1 MRSLFFQ
8 AFLVQTIVR
17 LFIIRQYPYN
27 FAFDG
32 FQRWAG
38 REHLLVRD
46 WMPATQSFIYLCDSL
61 GIGIIGT
68 KIVLSLLGSL
78 AVASTSLI
86 VAHLYDRRAGQVFIA
101 LSFFSPFVTWS
112 GTLYQ
117 EGTFLALS
125 MSALALVLH
134 LPKNKLWLADLVA
147 GSVALS
153 RYEGWP
159 FVILYIIWRRDLKAG
174 LALWGMGT
182 WIAIKLTGM
191 PSFDPSPINY
201 ADWEGMKTRFSWTE
215 YFSDCLSYFRK
226 GFLYGAMWIWIGALF
241 TIKKAFQ
248 KDPWL
253 TVLLLLLLG
262 SQCAAVLGWIA
273 GLETVILRMLIIP
286 AFLLS
291 IFCAGLSRKWNLLYI
306 FLIGFVLFG
315 LQQTRRQSKRNSREF
330 RFERKLTRYIEECS
344 DCQILVFPRKGMG
357 TRDRHDGCEI
367 LQGISTLVHPQDFTC
382 GSWEESIDETL
393 FTHQAEWTDRSTGY
407 EVTLISD
414 EIIEAIIDEGAP
426 KSP

>member
-8 AFLVQTIVR
+8 AFLTQTLVR
-17 LFIIRQYPYN
+17 LFIIWQYPYN

-38 REHLLVRD
+38 REHLLIRD
-46 WMPATQSFIYLCDSL
+46 WMPATQIFIYFCDSL
-61 GIGIIGT
+61 GIGIVGT
-68 KIVLSLLGSL
+68 KILLSLLGSL

-86 VAHLYDRRAGQVFIA
+86 TAHLYDRRAGQIFIA
-101 LSFFSPFVTWS
+101 LAFFSPFVTWS

-125 MSALALVLH
+125 MSALAMALQ

-159 FVILYIIWRRDLKAG
+159 FVILYMIWRKDLKAG
-174 LALWGMGT
+174 LALWGMAT
-182 WIAIKLTGM
+182 WIGIKLTGV

-241 TIKKAFQ
+241 TIKQAFQ
-248 KDPWL
+248 KDRWL

-286 AFLLS
+286 TFLLS
-291 IFCAGLSRKWNLLYI
+291 IFAAGLSRKWNFLYL
-306 FLIGFVLFG
+306 FLIGFVIFG
-315 LQQTRRQSKRNSREF
+315 FQQTKRQTKRNSREF
-330 RFERKLTRYIEECS
+330 RFERKLARYIEKCS
-344 DCQILVFPRKGMG
+344 DCQILVLPRKGMG

-367 LQGISTLVHPQDFTC
+367 IQGISNLIHPQDFTC
-382 GSWEESIDETL
+382 DSWIEDVDKTL
-393 FTHQAEWTDRSTGY
+393 FTQQAEWIDRDIGY
-407 EVTLISD
+407 EIKMISNG
-414 EIIEAIIDEGAP
+414 IIEEVINEDSP